1 MEQNNSRPMKRVQ
14 DSQTVQIQVVNQSH
28 LNGYNRVFGGQLM
41 SWMDVVAAVVARRH
55 SGRNV
60 TTARIEDL
68 EFRAPAH
75 ANDTLV
81 LTGHICYVGSSSMI
95 VTVRAYVEALDGS
108 RSLTNQARFVMVA
121 LDENERPAPVPG
133 LLLETEEQ
141 KIEWAEA
148 EVLRKSW
155 KK

>member
-1 MEQNNSRPMKRVQ
+1 MEANTVRPMKRVR
-14 DSQTVQIQVVNQSH
+14 DSETVQIQVVNQYH

-55 SGRNV
+55 SGKNV

-75 ANDTLV
+75 VNDTLV
-81 LTGHICYVGSSSMI
+81 LDGHICYAGSTSMI
-95 VTVRAYVEALDGS
+95 VTVRVFVEALDGT

-121 LDENERPAPVPG
+121 LDENEKPTAVPG

-141 KIEWAEA
+141 KAEWAEA
-148 EVLRKSW
+148 EALRKSW

>member
-148 EVLRKSW
+148 EALRKSW